1 LAEPSLEPSILPKR
15 AADKP
20 AAVAPRLGSGRPT
33 AEQAEAIDAAIFDA
47 ARRLFLTLGFE
58 QTSMEAVA
66 EAANISRTTL
76 YARHKSKEGLLRAV
90 VDAQVQAWG
99 RAQRMFRDP
108 LPKEFKQRMH
118 HHARAV
124 IQMMISDEVR
134 AFRKLTQSAANG
146 DPKYAQLMKEVGYLP
161 AIEAL
166 AQEISDGCRDLPVP
180 PRNAMGVAEML
191 MGLLN
196 GWAVARA
203 DEHETATDEAIAY
216 ADQAV
221 DIMFFGR
228 AAW

>member
-1 LAEPSLEPSILPKR
+1 MSKR
-15 AADKP
+15 AVDKP
-20 AAVAPRLGSGRPT
+20 ASVAPRLGSGRPT

-47 ARRLFLTLGFE
+47 ARRLFLTIGFE

-66 EAANISRTTL
+66 ETANISRTTL

-90 VDAQVQAWG
+90 IDAQVQAWG
-99 RAQRMFRDP
+99 REQRIFRDP
-108 LPKEFKQRMH
+108 LPKDFKQRIH

-124 IQMMISDEVR
+124 IQVMISDDVR
-134 AFRKLTQSAANG
+134 AFRRLTQSAANG
-146 DPKYAQLMKEVGYLP
+146 DPKYAQVMREVGYRP

-166 AQEISDGCRDLPVP
+166 AREISDGCRDLPVP
-180 PRNAMGVAEML
+180 PRNAVGVAEML
-191 MGLLN
+191 MALLN
-196 GWAVARA
+196 GWVVARG
-203 DEHETATDEAIAY
+203 DEPDMAAEEAIAY